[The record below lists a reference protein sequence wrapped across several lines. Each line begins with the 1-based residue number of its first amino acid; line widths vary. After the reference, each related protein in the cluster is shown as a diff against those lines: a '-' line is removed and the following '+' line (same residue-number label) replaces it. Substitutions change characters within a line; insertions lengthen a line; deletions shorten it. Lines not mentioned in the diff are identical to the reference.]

1 MLKDPKIV
9 RKLARIREV
18 PTLPAVM
25 RNVMAV
31 LSSDDS
37 SADDLARILTTD
49 QALCSK
55 MLKTAN
61 TAFFAQNRRIYDIGD
76 AVVLLGFDYIAQL
89 TLATTVFSSFGP
101 LHSSDSFSVSA
112 FWEHSIAAAFAGKLV
127 AERAK
132 GGSKHKALYTAGL
145 LHDLGKLLL
154 ITRFPTKYAV
164 VLDKA
169 EAGDAYIHEIE
180 RKVLGFTH
188 CEVAEW
194 ICERWNFPER
204 LVRLIADH
212 HSADM
217 PSIARS
223 APETAMMSLANVI
236 CNRLRIG
243 SGGNRKE
250 YPLSPQ
256 DYEPMGFDAA
266 DIRAIEDGLEDKRE
280 EIETL
285 LKAFA

>member
-1 MLKDPKIV
+1 MLKDPKIL
-9 RKLARIREV
+9 KELARIREI

-25 RNVMAV
+25 QHVMTV
-31 LSSDDS
+31 LASDDS
-37 SADDLARILTTD
+37 SANDLAGILTTD

-55 MLKTAN
+55 MLITAN
-61 TAFFAQNRRIYDIGD
+61 SAFFAQNRRIYDIGD

-89 TLATTVFSSFGP
+89 TLANTVFSAFGP
-101 LHSSDSFSVSA
+101 LHSSDGFSISA

-127 AERAK
+127 AERTADESQHK
-132 GGSKHKALYTAGL
+132 GLYTAGL
-145 LHDLGKLLL
+145 LHDIGKLLL

-188 CEVAEW
+188 CEVGEW
-194 ICERWNFPER
+194 ICDRWNFPER

-212 HSADM
+212 HADM
-217 PSIARS
+217 TSTARS
-223 APETAMMSLANVI
+223 APETAMMALANVI
-236 CNRLRIG
+236 CDRSRIG

-256 DYEPMGFDAA
+256 DYEPIGFRSA
-266 DIRAIEDGLEDKRE
+266 DIQAIEDGLEDRRGE
-280 EIETL
+280 VETL